1 MLRKIKKNDIFMKE
15 VKIMKDSRIEKL
27 ASNLLNHSINLQK
40 GEKILIEIIGM
51 DAIPLGKELI
61 KQSESIEALPF
72 FNIIDYEI
80 MREMLKNT
88 TEEQIQV
95 YAKHDLQRMKDM
107 DAYIGVRASTNT
119 AELNGILKR
128 KMELYNKYYTLP
140 VHFEERVKHTKW
152 CILRYPNASMAQM
165 SNMNTEEFEDFY
177 FNVCTLDYEKMS
189 KAMDDLVNLMN
200 KTKKVHIVGEGTDLT
215 FSIEGIP
222 AEKYMGTFN
231 IPDGE
236 VATAPVKNS
245 INGYITYNTETRYN
259 GILFNNIRFEF
270 ENGKIVNAT
279 SNKTKE
285 LNEILNTDEGSR
297 YIGEFALGLNPYIEK
312 PIGDTLFDEKIKG
325 SFHFTPGDSLEESD
339 NGNRSSIHWDIV
351 NIQTPEYGGGEIW
364 FDDVL
369 VRKDGL
375 FILEELK
382 QLNPENLKI
391 GTNWNII
398 KFLFI

>member
-1 MLRKIKKNDIFMKE
+1 MRDIRIK
-15 VKIMKDSRIEKL
+15 KL
-27 ASNLLNHSINLQK
+27 ASNLLNHSVNLQK

-61 KQSESIEALPF
+61 KQSEKIGALPF

-80 MREMLKNT
+80 MREILIGA
-88 TEEQIQV
+88 TEEQIQI

-119 AELNGILKR
+119 AELNGISKE

-165 SNMNTEEFEDFY
+165 SNMNTESFEDFY
-177 FNVCTLDYEKMS
+177 FNVCTLDYDKMS
-189 KAMDDLVNLMN
+189 KAMDSLVELMN
-200 KTKKVHIVGEGTDLT
+200 KTKIVHIVGEGTDLT

-236 VATAPVKNS
+236 VATAPIKNS
-245 INGYITYNTETRYN
+245 VNGYITYNTETRYN

-270 ENGKIVNAT
+270 KDGKIVKAI

-285 LNEILNTDEGSR
+285 LNEILDTDEGSR

-369 VRKDGL
+369 VRKDGIFVL
-375 FILEELK
+375 DELK
-382 QLNPENLKI
+382 LLNPENLI
-391 GTNWNII
+391 
-398 KFLFI
+398 

>member
-1 MLRKIKKNDIFMKE
+1 
-15 VKIMKDSRIEKL
+15 MKDLRIEKL
-27 ASNLLNHSINLQK
+27 ANNLLNHSINLQK

-51 DAIPLGKELI
+51 EAIPLGKELI
-61 KQSESIEALPF
+61 KKAENIGAIPI
-72 FNIIDYEI
+72 FNIIDNEI
-80 MREMLKNT
+80 MREMLINA
-88 TEEQIQV
+88 TEEQMKM

-119 AELNGILKR
+119 AELNGISKE
-128 KMELYNKYYTLP
+128 KMDLYNKFYTLP

-165 SNMNTEEFEDFY
+165 SNMNTESFENFY
-177 FNVCTLDYEKMS
+177 FSVCTLDYDKMS
-189 KAMDDLVNLMN
+189 KAMDPLVELMN
-200 KTKKVHIVGEGTDLT
+200 KTKIVHIVGEGTDLT
-215 FSIEGIP
+215 FSIDGIP

-245 INGYITYNTETRYN
+245 VNGYITYNTETRYN
-259 GILFNNIRFEF
+259 GVLFNDIRFEF
-270 ENGKIVNAT
+270 KDGKIIKAT

-285 LNEILNTDEGSR
+285 LNEILDTDEGSR

-369 VRKDGL
+369 VRKDGIFVL
-375 FILEELK
+375 DELK
-382 QLNPENLKI
+382 PSNPENLI
-391 GTNWNII
+391 
-398 KFLFI
+398 

>member
-1 MLRKIKKNDIFMKE
+1 MRDL
-15 VKIMKDSRIEKL
+15 RIEKL
-27 ASNLLNHSINLQK
+27 ANNLLNHSINLQK

-51 DAIPLGKELI
+51 EAIPLGKELI
-61 KQSESIEALPF
+61 RQAENIDATPF

-80 MREMLKNT
+80 MREMLINGT
-88 TEEQIQV
+88 QEQMQM

-107 DAYIGVRASTNT
+107 DAYVGVRASTNT
-119 AELNGILKR
+119 AELNGISKE

-177 FNVCTLDYEKMS
+177 FNVCTLDYDKMS
-189 KAMDDLVNLMN
+189 KAMEPLVELMN
-200 KTKKVHIVGEGTDLT
+200 KTKNVHIKGEGTDLT

-245 INGYITYNTETRYN
+245 VNGYITYNTETRYN
-259 GILFNNIRFEF
+259 GVLFNNIRFEF
-270 ENGKIVNAT
+270 KDGKIIRAT

-285 LNEILNTDEGSR
+285 LNEILDTDDGSR
-297 YIGEFALGLNPYIEK
+297 YIGEFALGLNPYIVK
-312 PIGDTLFDEKIKG
+312 PIGDTLFDEKIRG
-325 SFHFTPGDSLEESD
+325 SFHFTPGDSLEESN

-369 VRKDGL
+369 VRKDGV
-375 FILEELK
+375 FVLEEL
-382 QLNPENLKI
+382 QPLNPENLV
-391 GTNWNII
+391 
-398 KFLFI
+398 

>member
-1 MLRKIKKNDIFMKE
+1 
-15 VKIMKDSRIEKL
+15 MKDLRIEKL
-27 ASNLLNHSINLQK
+27 ARNLLNHSIKLQK
-40 GEKILIEIIGM
+40 GERLLIEIIGTE
-51 DAIPLGKELI
+51 AVPLGKELI
-61 KQSESIEALPF
+61 KQAESIGAFPF

-80 MREMLKNT
+80 MREMLTNC
-88 TEEQIQV
+88 TEEQIQI

-119 AELNGILKR
+119 AELNGISKR

-177 FNVCTLDYEKMS
+177 FNVCTLDYDKMS
-189 KAMDDLVNLMN
+189 KAMDNLVDLMN
-200 KTKKVHIVGEGTDLT
+200 KTKNVHIIGEGTDLT
-215 FSIEGIP
+215 FSVKGIP
-222 AEKYMGTFN
+222 AKKYTGTFN

-236 VATAPVKNS
+236 VASAPVKTS
-245 INGYITYNTETRYN
+245 VNGYITYNTETRYN

-270 ENGKIVNAT
+270 EDGKIKKAT
-279 SNKTKE
+279 SNKIRE
-285 LNEILNTDEGSR
+285 LNQILDIDEGSR
-297 YIGEFALGLNPYIEK
+297 YIGEFALGINPYIEK

-369 VRKDGL
+369 VRKDGRFVL
-375 FILEELK
+375 KELEG
-382 QLNPENLKI
+382 LNPENL
-391 GTNWNII
+391 
-398 KFLFI
+398 L

>member
-1 MLRKIKKNDIFMKE
+1 MLYNVEE
-15 VKIMKDSRIEKL
+15 VKIMRDIRIERL
-27 ASNLLNHSINLQK
+27 TSNLLRHSINLQK

-61 KQSESIEALPF
+61 RQAENIGAIPF

-80 MREMLKNT
+80 MREMLRNG
-88 TEEQIQV
+88 TEQQMQI

-107 DAYIGVRASTNT
+107 DAYIGIRASTNT
-119 AELNGILKR
+119 AELNGVSKE
-128 KMELYNKYYTLP
+128 KMEIYNKYYNLP
-140 VHFEERVKHTKW
+140 VHFEERVKNTKW

-165 SNMNTEEFEDFY
+165 SNMNTEEFEGFY
-177 FNVCTLDYEKMS
+177 FNVCTLDYNKMS
-189 KAMDDLVNLMN
+189 KAMDPLVDLMN
-200 KTKKVHIVGEGTDLT
+200 KTKNVHIIGEETDLT

-236 VATAPVKNS
+236 VATSPVRNS
-245 INGYITYNTETRYN
+245 VNGYITYNTETRYN

-270 ENGKIVNAT
+270 KDGKIVKAI

-285 LNEILNTDEGSR
+285 LNEILDTDEGGR

-369 VRKDGL
+369 VRKDGI
-375 FILEELK
+375 FVIDELK
-382 QLNPENLKI
+382 PLNPENLV
-391 GTNWNII
+391 
-398 KFLFI
+398 

>member
-1 MLRKIKKNDIFMKE
+1 
-15 VKIMKDSRIEKL
+15 MKDHRIQKL
-27 ASNLLNHSINLQK
+27 AQNLLNHSTNLQK
-40 GEKILIEIIGM
+40 NENILIEILGE

-61 KQSESIEALPF
+61 KQAEEKGANPQ
-72 FNIIDYEI
+72 FNIVNYEI
-80 MREMLKNT
+80 LREMLANCT
-88 TEEQIQV
+88 GEQIKI

-107 DAYIGVRASTNT
+107 DAYIGIRATSNT
-119 AELNGILKR
+119 AELNGISKE
-128 KMELYNKYYTLP
+128 KMEIYNKYYTVP
-140 VHFEERVKHTKW
+140 VHFEERVKNTKW

-165 SNMNTEEFEDFY
+165 SKMNTEEFEDFY

-189 KAMDDLVNLMN
+189 KAMDNLVNLMN
-200 KTKKVHIVGEGTDLT
+200 KTKKVHITGSETDLE

-245 INGYITYNTETRYN
+245 VNGYITYNTETTYN
-259 GILFNNIRFEF
+259 GVAFNNVRFEF
-270 ENGKIVNAT
+270 KDGKIVKAT

-285 LNEILNTDEGSR
+285 LNEILDTDEGAR
-297 YIGEFALGLNPYIEK
+297 YIGEFAMGLNPYIEK

-339 NGNRSSIHWDIV
+339 NGNRSAIHWDIV
-351 NIQTPEYGGGEIW
+351 NIQTPECGGGEIY

-369 VRKDGL
+369 VRKDGR
-375 FILEELK
+375 FVLEELEC
-382 QLNPENLKI
+382 LNPENLV
-391 GTNWNII
+391 
-398 KFLFI
+398 